1 MNDRPHTNLSEEMV
15 VTFNFLIFLLLFLYY
30 LQQLSYYTTNTTFI
44 ILCDTVL

>member
-1 MNDRPHTNLSEEMV
+1 MNGRPHTNLSEEMV
-15 VTFNFLIFLLLFLYY
+15 VTFNFLIFLLFLYY